1 MSLKCDMTNLTN
13 FCYYYKILTAILYI
27 LIKVR
32 KESNNMKELKK
43 LLKKK
48 QYENIIKAL
57 LSLNDE
63 AEIDKAIRLLK
74 KKKHLWIEVVNSNT
88 MK

>member
-1 MSLKCDMTNLTN
+1 MTNLTN